1 MRDYLK
7 TGITL
12 MVITIIAA
20 LVLSV
25 VYTIVEEPIAN
36 AELGAK
42 LAAIR
47 NVLTDAD
54 SGELLIAEESI
65 PETASELAEFEW
77 FPEGFTASEGIIYQ
91 AVDSQGRVESPAYKF
106 LKDDG
111 SEVFVAIGI
120 AVGYGGDVKSMAAF
134 VKDSDG
140 VHLNGIKVL
149 EYSQETPGLGANIAN
164 DSVQK
169 RFYPIDSQGLQKSIK
184 VDKDAGVTPIG
195 DQIDIRKREDGIV
208 TVSDVMTGATIT
220 PRAVAFSLNAISEFL
235 EKAGVR

>member
-42 LAAIR
+42 LKAIR
-47 NVLTDAD
+47 EVLTDSD
-54 SGELLIAEESI
+54 TGELLIAEDSI
-65 PETASELAEFEW
+65 PETATELAEFEW
-77 FPEGFTASEGIIYQ
+77 LPQGFSASEGIIYR
-91 AVDSQGRVESPAYKF
+91 AEGNQGKVESPAYKF
-106 LKDDG
+106 VKEDG
-111 SEVFVAIGI
+111 TEIFIAIGI

-134 VKDSDG
+134 VKEPDG
-140 VHLNGIKVL
+140 VKLNGIKVL

-164 DSVQK
+164 ADVQK
-169 RFYPIDSQGLQKSIK
+169 RFYPVSKEGLDKGIR
-184 VDKDAGVTPIG
+184 VDKDAGVTPVG
-195 DQIDIRKREDGIV
+195 DQIDARKREDGIV

-220 PRAVAFSLNAISEFL
+220 PRAVASSLNAISEFL